1 MSGPADKD
9 PQKLQIIK
17 KRSFAFRLNVFF
29 FLTFIVFSLLIV
41 RLAFLQLVHGESYAA
56 QEIQNELKTTTIPP
70 IRGNIL
76 DRNGSPIAYSTSTQ
90 SLYYRLNNLSASQL
104 LEIAEKLEKIFREYG
119 DDPEEQPDAEEIM
132 TRMDAWF
139 GYDGQR
145 REPRNWSYV
154 PRRIKTDLTDRE
166 IAYFVEHRDEFPGFE
181 IMEES
186 IRNYV
191 LEDDGK
197 TGIAV
202 QLVGYLRQFS
212 TASNLPDSYLNY
224 YKDPENTYEYLPNE
238 TVGLD
243 GIEFMF
249 QKELRGKNGYR
260 TYTVDSVG
268 NITGEVTVQPPTK
281 GSDIYLTIDKHVQLV
296 AEQAI
301 EDHLALMKTEEA
313 AKTNLGKGANATT
326 GYAVAM
332 EVDTGKVI
340 AMASYPDYDP
350 NVWRGGTISIEDYEE
365 YEYFFKNGTIRESY
379 PKYDNDEERKKHPT
393 SLVYLGSTVKPLS
406 VLIGL
411 QEGLFSPNEI
421 YLDTGEYFYG
431 RNNSWR
437 IQNSNF
443 QKNGRINAEDAIRVS
458 SNTFMAAMIGE
469 RLAKRGEEGLRTWD
483 SWMAKFGL
491 GVSTGSGLPGEHPGI
506 KDYEHEARNA
516 SVLSALVRASW
527 GQQAKYTT
535 LQLAQYATML
545 ANRGTRLKPQLVE
558 KIVGPDGQIE
568 WAFTEPEMVDEEK
581 VEIRDEYW
589 DLVHRGMLKVFRT
602 GFDGFPYP
610 VAAKTGTS
618 TQQVYGGTTIDNA
631 VFIAFAPADNPKL
644 AVAVIVPEG
653 GFGSYGAAPIARAI
667 FDAYDEAIGL
677 TGVPRAATDNATG
690 DGQ

>member
-41 RLAFLQLVHGESYAA
+41 RLAFLQLVHGESYAN

-90 SLYYRLNNLSASQL
+90 SLYYRLNNLGAVQL
-104 LEIAEKLEKIFREYG
+104 LEIAEKLAKMFREYG
-119 DDPEEQPDAEEIM
+119 DNPDEQPDVEEIM
-132 TRMDAWF
+132 TRMDAWY
-139 GYDGQR
+139 GYDGKR

-212 TASNLPDSYLNY
+212 TASNMADSYLNY
-224 YKDPENTYEYLPNE
+224 YKNPENTYEYLPNE

-243 GIEFMF
+243 GIEFMY

-281 GSDIYLTIDKHVQLV
+281 GSDVYLTIDMQVQLA

-313 AKTNLGKGANATT
+313 AKTNLGKGHKATT

-332 EVDTGKVI
+332 EVDTGKVV
-340 AMASYPDYDP
+340 AMASYPDYDS
-350 NVWRGGTISIEDYEE
+350 NVWRGGTISIEDYEA

-379 PKYDNDEERKKHPT
+379 PKYEDDEERKKHPT

-411 QEGLFSPNEI
+411 QEGLITPNEY

-469 RLAKRGEEGLRTWD
+469 RLAKRGEDGLKTWD
-483 SWMAKFGL
+483 EWMAKFGL
-491 GVSTGSGLPGEHPGI
+491 GVSTKSGLPGEHPGI
-506 KDYEHEARNA
+506 KDYEHEAKNA
-516 SVLSALVRASW
+516 SVLSALVRAAW

-535 LQLAQYATML
+535 LQLAQYASML

-558 KIVGPDGQIE
+558 KIVGPDGSIE
-568 WAFTEPEMVDEEK
+568 YAFTQPEVLGQ
-581 VEIRDEYW
+581 VEIADEYW
-589 DLVHRGMLKVFRT
+589 NIVHRGMLKVFRT
-602 GFDGFPYP
+602 GFDGFPYQ

-618 TQQVYGGTTIDNA
+618 TQQVYGGDFVDNA
-631 VFIAFAPADNPKL
+631 VFIAYAPADKPKL
-644 AVAVIVPEG
+644 AVAVVVPEG
-653 GFGSYGAAPIARAI
+653 GFGAYGAAPIARAI
-667 FDAYDEAIGL
+667 FDAYDRAIGL
-677 TGVPRAATDNATG
+677 TGVPRTDAADNMTG
-690 DGQ
+690 VEP